1 MKAVGPPV
9 VHRSDERDG
18 ERTAD
23 DAARL
28 PVPGQED
35 ERRDHHCREDRQ
47 AAEPGHGPI
56 VQVAVARVVQHAQ
69 PSREPGDRRSGD
81 EGDQRGDE
89 KRPEGI
95 ELVHLG
101 GA

>member
-1 MKAVGPPV
+1 MA
-9 VHRSDERDG
+9 

-28 PVPGQED
+28 PVPGQEH
-35 ERRDHHCREDRQ
+35 ERRDHHCREDRET
-47 AAEPGHGPI
+47 AEPRHGPI
-56 VQVAVARVVQHAQ
+56 VQVAIARMVQDTK

-89 KRPEGI
+89 ERPEGI
-95 ELVHLG
+95 ELVHLA